1 MAKDKRYNTLK
12 KLIEVGA
19 TTSISEIL
27 EVVPKTVIGNDM
39 GMHHQTFNKLVN
51 SPENFTVKNIFRI
64 ATLIG
69 VEKMTMLNLIAQ
81 DILTRDSKRKK

>member
-12 KLIEVGA
+12 KLIEAGA

-27 EVVPKTVIGNDM
+27 EVVPKTVIGHDM

-51 SPENFTVKNIFRI
+51 NPENFTLKDIFHI
-64 ATLIG
+64 ASLLG

>member
-12 KLIEVGA
+12 KLIEASA

-27 EVVPKTVIGNDM
+27 DVVPKTVIGNDM
-39 GMHHQTFNKLVN
+39 GMHHQTFNKLIN
-51 SPENFTVKNIFRI
+51 NPENFTLKDIFHI
-64 ATLIG
+64 ASLIG